1 MNWHLERLE
10 DSIMVDKTKQ
20 ELTKEEREK
29 ITVEMTANNEEKD
42 EINNEDND
50 ENEEGDG
57 EKLDEKDESDLDSD
71 NKKADNEGQSD
82 DKEEKE
88 EKELSSEI
96 KAKAKE
102 DRRQERMQRR
112 IDKAT
117 AEAKAA
123 RAEAED
129 LKRQLAAK
137 PDDEKILTEDEV
149 EKRSEAKAVQ
159 KATERAFIADCN
171 KLAEEAEKID
181 KDFNKKI
188 NVLTEDIGPIPSQM
202 IGILSDLDN
211 GAKILSHL
219 TDNEDIAEDIWK
231 LSPAKMAIQL
241 ERLSNELKKKP
252 KKEISK
258 VPEPNKGLGGKGGQ
272 VTTLHD
278 KMPMEDWVAQRE
290 KDVAERQARKRAGMR

>member
-1 MNWHLERLE
+1 
-10 DSIMVDKTKQ
+10 MVDKTKE
-20 ELTKEEREK
+20 ELAAEERKK
-29 ITVEMTANNEEKD
+29 IDVTISSKTGDEEEIENENEEKEIEAKDD
-42 EINNEDND
+42 EQTNDDEGSKTTDKDSSEENND
-50 ENEEGDG
+50 EEEE
-57 EKLDEKDESDLDSD
+57 EK
-71 NKKADNEGQSD
+71 
-82 DKEEKE
+82 KEE
-88 EKELSSEI
+88 LAA
-96 KAKAKE
+96 KAKVKE

-137 PDDEKILTEDEV
+137 PDDEKVLTEDEV
-149 EKRSEAKAVQ
+149 EKRSEAKALQ
-159 KATERAFIADCN
+159 KAAERAFIADCN
-171 KLAEEAEKID
+171 KLAEEAEKLD
-181 KDFNKKI
+181 KDFTKKI

-211 GAKILSHL
+211 GAKILTHL

-231 LSPAKMAIQL
+231 LSPAKMALQL
-241 ERLSNELKKKP
+241 SKLSIELNKKP

-272 VTTLHD
+272 SDVLHD
-278 KMPMEDWVAQRE
+278 KLPMDEWIAKRNR
-290 KDVAERQARKRAGMR
+290 DVAERIAAKRNSMR